1 MTRQASTGRSFL
13 RKRNHWH
20 SPKRDSRRLRF
31 ELLEARQMLAAFD
44 VLVFSKTAGFR
55 HDSIDEGLAAIQAL
69 GAANDFTVTHTEDA
83 ALFTQANLA
92 QYEAVV
98 FLNTTGDVLNAAQ
111 QAEFEAYIR
120 AGGGYAGV
128 HSAADTE
135 YGWAWYGQLLG
146 AYFASHP
153 AIQQATIKVADHVHG
168 STAHLPDRWI
178 RTDEWYNYTVNPRGN
193 AHVLM
198 TLDETTYS
206 PGSGAQGFDHPISW
220 YKYFDGGRSWY
231 TGLGHTAGTYAEPLF
246 REHLLGGILFAAGEA
261 PADLGATID
270 ANWRKVDLATNAVN
284 PTNVSNP
291 MSLEVAPDGRVFF
304 VEIAGA
310 VKIYNPA
317 TNSVSVAGQLSTF
330 NQSEQGLLGITLD
343 PDFETNNWVFL
354 FWSPSAGTNQRLS
367 RFTLVGNQ
375 LDMSSEK
382 IVLEFPTNRSNTN
395 HVGGSLAFGPGGEL
409 YISTG
414 DNTNPFASDGFN
426 PIDERAGRVIWDA
439 QRSAGNTNNLNGKIL
454 RIKPLPDGTYEIPSG
469 NLFPADGSAGRPE
482 IYVMGNRNPFRISI
496 DPETGWLYWGEVGP
510 DAQNNN
516 ANRGPRG
523 YDEINQARQA
533 GNFGWPYIIADNQ
546 PYRDYNFA
554 TGVSGP
560 AFNPAAPVNNSP
572 NNTGATN
579 LPPAQPAL
587 IWYPYATSSQ
597 FPELGT
603 GGRTAMAGPV
613 YHFDPAL
620 ASDIKLPAYFDDTL
634 IMYEW
639 SRNWFW
645 EVKLDQNGA
654 VLKINRLFSTLSF
667 DNPIDAELGPDGA
680 LYVLEWAA
688 GFGPPSPDAKLVRI
702 EFLGNLPTLDGD
714 YNQDQVVDA
723 ADYVVW
729 RKTVGSTT
737 DDRADGNGDGVIDAE
752 DYDVWRANF
761 GATVASP
768 GVGTV
773 LSTFSGSELSE
784 EASANASD
792 PAAIGRPGFT
802 SFETPLSRTN
812 FDSEKPSQRN
822 QRWSSAANDDD
833 LLLLASNRI
842 QNSARPQSGSL
853 ENSRSER
860 RDDENRSIADE
871 ALAIILA
878 AWPGTRAY

>member
-1 MTRQASTGRSFL
+1 
-13 RKRNHWH
+13 
-20 SPKRDSRRLRF
+20 
-31 ELLEARQMLAAFD
+31 MLAAFD

-55 HDSIDEGLAAIQAL
+55 HDSIDEGVAAIQAL

-83 ALFTQANLA
+83 ADFTQANLA

-98 FLNTTGDVLNAAQ
+98 FLSTTGDVLNTAQ
-111 QAEFEAYIR
+111 QAAFEAYIQ

-135 YGWAWYGQLLG
+135 YSWAWYGQLLG
-146 AYFASHP
+146 AYFQSHP

-168 STAHLPDRWI
+168 STAHLPHRWV
-178 RTDEWYNYTVNPRGN
+178 RTDEWYNYRINPRGDV
-193 AHVLM
+193 HVLM
-198 TLDETTYS
+198 TLDETSYS

-231 TGLGHTAGTYAEPLF
+231 TGLGHTAGTYAESLF

-284 PTNVSNP
+284 PTNVNNP

-304 VEIAGA
+304 VERGGA

-317 TNSVSVAGQLSTF
+317 SNSVSLAGQLSVFTG
-330 NQSEQGLLGITLD
+330 SEQGLLGIALD
-343 PDFETNNWVFL
+343 PDFETNNWVYL

-367 RFTLVGNQ
+367 RFTLAGNQ

-395 HVGGSLAFGPGGEL
+395 HVAGSLAFGPGGEL

-414 DNTNPFASDGFN
+414 DNTNPFESNGFA
-426 PIDERAGRVIWDA
+426 PIDEGPGRLIFDA
-439 QRSAGNTNNLNGKIL
+439 QRSAGNTNSLNGKIL

-572 NNTGATN
+572 NNTGTTN

-587 IWYPYATSSQ
+587 IWYPYATSNQ

-620 ASDIKLPAYFDDTL
+620 ASDIKLPEYFDDTL

-680 LYVLEWAA
+680 LYVLEWAG
-688 GFGPPSPDAKLVRI
+688 GFSGGSPDAKLVRV
-702 EFLGNLPTLDGD
+702 EFLGNLPKLNGD
-714 YNQDQVVDA
+714 YNQDHVVDS

-729 RKTVGSTT
+729 RKTVDSIS
-737 DDRADGNGDGVIDAE
+737 DFRADGNGDGVIDE
-752 DYDVWRANF
+752 GDYDVWRANF
-761 GATVASP
+761 GKTLASPGMGSATVAATSSA
-768 GVGTV
+768 V
-773 LSTFSGSELSE
+773 LGESLADAPTGPD
-784 EASANASD
+784 AANAAG
-792 PAAIGRPGFT
+792 AATIDTLFR
-802 SFETPLSRTN
+802 RQ
-812 FDSEKPSQRN
+812 DSGLEKSVRRN
-822 QRWSSAANDDD
+822 QLRSSQSDGND
-833 LLLLASNRI
+833 LLLLAT
-842 QNSARPQSGSL
+842 ARLQSS
-853 ENSRSER
+853 SRQLSFAPEDGLIR
-860 RDDENRSIADE
+860 HRAADDDKNLVDE
-871 ALAIILA
+871 ALADLLA
-878 AWPGTRAY
+878 SWQL